1 MLKLLVKVDNTKSL
15 HFLYNGTEID
25 IPPLSVPLKFFHND
39 IIYLKN
45 TEFIIHESPIRDAVL
60 AGVLILNKTYGRSGR
75 RLLYRCIPDNH
86 LLPSFLVP
94 YDIPASFHKNVKNK
108 YIVFRFDHWD
118 DLNPRGEIKH
128 TLGDVDSTEAFE
140 EYQLWRRGL
149 QISLSNFANSA
160 RHLIKKTGDNEAIY
174 IDNILEKNA
183 ALVEDY
189 RGFGNV
195 FTIDPEG
202 CTDFDDAFSVIFED
216 HFATDKNHFATVNV
230 YIANV
235 YLWLETYG
243 LWEFV
248 SDRVSTIYFP
258 SRKVP
263 MLPPLLSDSL
273 CSLEQGHDRFAFMMS
288 IKYDMTTK
296 QQVGEPVYKNVLI
309 RINKNYVYEDR
320 KGLEKNAAY
329 KVLRELATTTD
340 SHEVVS
346 FWMIKMNSECARYL
360 SERGKGVFRGTS
372 EATTSISEATKSI
385 SISEA
390 TKSEATKSISEATA
404 IPTYLFE
411 KCAITYGKQA
421 MHHPQLGLDAY
432 VHITSPIRRLV
443 DILNQILF
451 QKDVSTG
458 CQTFFDKWF
467 DNLDQINRATKD
479 IRRVQM
485 DCDLLA
491 LCISDSN
498 LVNREFIGIV
508 FDKEDADNYMVYI
521 EELKLVS
528 RVKCSETIPNGS
540 RVTLKIYMFHDEHK
554 LCKKVRCATK
564 ETVGFLMILPS

>member
-1 MLKLLVKVDNTKSL
+1 MKKLLVNVDNTKSV
-15 HFLYNGTEID
+15 HFLDNGTEID
-25 IPPLSVPLKFFHND
+25 ILPLSIPLKFFHND
-39 IIYLKN
+39 VVLLEN
-45 TEFIIHESPIRDAVL
+45 SEFIIHESPVRDALL

-75 RLLYRCIPDNH
+75 RLLYRCIPDNA

-108 YIVFRFDHWD
+108 YIVFRFDHWED
-118 DLNPRGEIKH
+118 DYPRGEIKN
-128 TLGDVDSTEAFE
+128 TLGDVDSREAFE

-149 QISLSNFANSA
+149 QISLSNFSNMT
-160 RHLIKKTGDNEAIY
+160 RQMIKKTGDNEAIY
-174 IDNILEKNA
+174 IDNILEKNGA
-183 ALVEDY
+183 FVEDY
-189 RGFGNV
+189 RGLGNV
-195 FTIDPEG
+195 FTIDPAG
-202 CTDFDDAFSVIFED
+202 CTDFDDAFSVVYKD
-216 HFATDKNHFATVNV
+216 RFATVNV

-258 SRKVP
+258 NRKVP

-288 IKYDMTTK
+288 LKYDMTTK

-309 RINKNYVYEDR
+309 RINKNYVYEDT

-329 KVLRELATTTD
+329 KVLRELALTTD

-346 FWMIKMNSECARYL
+346 FWMIKMNSECARYM
-360 SERGKGVFRGTS
+360 SERGKGVFRGKSFKSVSTS
-372 EATTSISEATKSI
+372 EAITSVSEASKSV
-385 SISEA
+385 SEA
-390 TKSEATKSISEATA
+390 SKSVSEA
-404 IPTYLFE
+404 IPSYLFE
-411 KCAITYGKQA
+411 KCAITYEKEA
-421 MHHPQLGLDAY
+421 TPHTQLGLDAY

-467 DNLDQINRATKD
+467 DKLDQINRATKD

-508 FDKEDADNYMVYI
+508 FDKEDADNYMVYV

-528 RVKCSETIPNGS
+528 RVKSSETIPNGL
-540 RVTLKIYMFHDEHK
+540 RVKLKIYMFHDEHK
-554 LCKKVRCATK
+554 LCKKVRCAIIK
-564 ETVGFLMILPS
+564 ETYGFL